1 MFPDIHVSVLNG
13 NSRDIELALRDGKIT
28 LGLVEGTTRQNTMHY
43 IPFMKD
49 ELVVVTHVGSKLA
62 AYDELTLE
70 QLCALP
76 VVLRENGS
84 GTLEVLEGTLA
95 KHQIKLSQ
103 LNVLLQLGSTE
114 SIKLFLENSDALG
127 ILSIRAVTREL
138 MAGRLKVIDIEG
150 FKAERTFSFVEPQGQ
165 NSGMEESFIRFASQ
179 HWQ

>member
-1 MFPDIHVSVLNG
+1 
-13 NSRDIELALRDGKIT
+13 
-28 LGLVEGTTRQNTMHY
+28 LVEGTTRQNTMHY

-84 GTLEVLEGTLA
+84 GTLEVLEGALA

-165 NSGMEESFIRFASQ
+165 NSGMEESFMRFASQ